1 MEKKSAETPSKH
13 LRPAKRGKS
22 FEPAVASAFGAVV
35 REQRLKK
42 EMAQDQFALLAGVD
56 RSYFGKLERGERQP
70 SLAIMLRISGALG
83 IPASNLVK
91 RVEAALRSTK
101 AHATTC

>member
-22 FEPAVASAFGAVV
+22 FEPAVATAFGAVV

-42 EMAQDQFALLAGVD
+42 EIAQDQFALIAGVD

-83 IPASNLVK
+83 IPAASIMRK
-91 RVEAALRSTK
+91 VEAALLTERK
-101 AHATTC
+101 AEN

>member
-1 MEKKSAETPSKH
+1 MEKESAKAPSKR

-22 FEPAVASAFGAVV
+22 FEPVVARAFGAVV

-42 EMAQDQFALLAGVD
+42 EIAQDQFALLAGVD

-70 SLAIMLRISGALG
+70 SLAIMLRIAGALG
-83 IPASNLVK
+83 ISAASIVK
-91 RVEAALRSTK
+91 SVEAALRSKRK
-101 AHATTC
+101 ADN